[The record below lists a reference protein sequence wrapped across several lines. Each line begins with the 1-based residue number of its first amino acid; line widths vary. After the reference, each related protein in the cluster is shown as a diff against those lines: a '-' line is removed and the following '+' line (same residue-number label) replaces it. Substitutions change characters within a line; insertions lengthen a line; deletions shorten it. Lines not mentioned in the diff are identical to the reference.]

1 MSTTQDLHDSRLAK
15 LDDALRALSATD
27 SEAARLGRLIVEHQ
41 PCVALTGAGA
51 STVI

>member
-1 MSTTQDLHDSRLAK
+1 MQDLHDSRLAK

-41 PCVALTGAGA
+41 PYVALTGAGA